1 MRKQSREPAQSAQP
15 SLISKAPAITRR
27 TAISWM
33 ACSVALVAACDG
45 SDEGSARG
53 ASGDAGG
60 LPDPDAGLTSAT
72 PDLPKDAGLSST
84 TATNGGKWARGGT
97 AALAGSY
104 PDPFVNGA
112 GSTCEVFCKAMLGPC
127 YARTVERQD
136 ISEGLPGLPVRLS
149 FLVVDPSCKPVPG
162 VSVDIWHARN
172 TGAYSAEDTGL
183 GFGFSFPGGAAP
195 PGFMLGNLSLDC
207 HLGDEDS
214 KKQRYFRG
222 VQTTNEKGRVD
233 FNTCF
238 PGWYK
243 GRCVHIHFTV
253 RRDGVELVT
262 SQLYF
267 PDTLTSEIF
276 AEHPDYAARGQPDT
290 INSTDGI
297 YQGPQ
302 GDLDVARQP
311 DGAML
316 ASKTLVL
323 RFTTEDELCGTDGF
337 VLPT

>member
-1 MRKQSREPAQSAQP
+1 
-15 SLISKAPAITRR
+15 L
-27 TAISWM
+27 
-33 ACSVALVAACDG
+33 AA
-45 SDEGSARG
+45 
-53 ASGDAGG
+53 
-60 LPDPDAGLTSAT
+60 
-72 PDLPKDAGLSST
+72 
-84 TATNGGKWARGGT
+84 N
-97 AALAGSY
+97 Y
-104 PDPFVNGA
+104 PDPFVSGA
-112 GSTCEVFCKAMLGPC
+112 GSTCEVSCKAMLGPC

-136 ISEGLPGLPVRLS
+136 ISEGFPGLPVRLS

-162 VSVDIWHARN
+162 VSVDIWHTRN
-172 TGAYSAEDTGL
+172 TGVYSAEDTGT
-183 GFGFSFPGGAAP
+183 
-195 PGFMLGNLSLDC
+195 GFMLTAPEGVLPVLPPVSSFGNLSLDC
-207 HLGDEDS
+207 HTGDEDS
-214 KKQRYFRG
+214 KKHRYFRG

-253 RRDGVELVT
+253 RRDGVQLVT

-267 PDTLTSEIF
+267 PDTLSAEIF

-290 INSTDGI
+290 TNATDGI
-297 YQGPQ
+297 YQGPR

-323 RFTTEDELCGTDGF
+323 RFSTEDELCGTDGF
-337 VLPT
+337 RLPT